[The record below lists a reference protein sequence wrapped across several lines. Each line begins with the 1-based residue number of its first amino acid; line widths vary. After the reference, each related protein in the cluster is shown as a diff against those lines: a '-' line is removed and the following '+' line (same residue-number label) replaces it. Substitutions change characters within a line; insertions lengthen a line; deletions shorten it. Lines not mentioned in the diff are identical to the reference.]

1 MRPDLKDQIKEWKRE
16 HREVTGFGKKKK
28 RRKKAE
34 KGKSERLTEAEIK
47 DLMGMNKP
55 VYRRGKG
62 GAWRNG
68 R

>member
-34 KGKSERLTEAEIK
+34 KGKSEHFTRREIE
-47 DLMGMNKP
+47 DLMGMNRP
-55 VYRRGKG
+55 VYERRRGAIRRKY
-62 GAWRNG
+62 
-68 R
+68 

>member
-1 MRPDLKDQIKEWKRE
+1 MRRELKEQLKEWKQQ
-16 HREVTGFGKKKK
+16 HREVTGYGKKKK
-28 RRKKAE
+28 RRQKAE
-34 KGKSERLTEAEIK
+34 KGKPEQLSEREIK

-62 GAWRNG
+62 GALRQ

>member
-34 KGKSERLTEAEIK
+34 KGKLEQLSEREIK
-47 DLMGMNKP
+47 DLMGMNRP
-55 VYRRGKG
+55 VYERRRGAIRRKY
-62 GAWRNG
+62 
-68 R
+68 

>member
-34 KGKSERLTEAEIK
+34 NGKSEHLTESDIK
-47 DLMGMNKP
+47 SLMGMNRP
-55 VYRRGKG
+55 IYERHRGAFRQK
-62 GAWRNG
+62 
-68 R
+68 